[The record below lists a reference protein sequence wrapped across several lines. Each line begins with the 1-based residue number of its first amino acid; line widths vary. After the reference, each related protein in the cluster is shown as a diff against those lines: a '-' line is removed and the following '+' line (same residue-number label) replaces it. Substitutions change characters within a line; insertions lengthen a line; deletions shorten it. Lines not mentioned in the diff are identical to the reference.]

1 MLVYNFNNYEGFKE
15 LFGVRECGN
24 GAKTRRNKVLLSYIK
39 NPKWLKMKD
48 TEFSGM
54 ERFGWRQA
62 NITNMNDLWLMLERR
77 IRWECDTLR
86 DSDPI
91 DLLGNWTVW
100 SQQYKLDDYR
110 GICEDGDTGSIRY
123 VRRDTGRV
131 YKKKAGRFLHDIL
144 MEYDFGKE
152 LDESVMKWFCEEFT
166 QRWHTLVASK
176 LPNYELHIGGEEE
189 DFERIYSTSECADD
203 FNSCMMDDEYYYFYT
218 NAVKARA
225 AYLQNDSGLIVAR
238 CVIYD
243 ECHLEDGSDKVV
255 RLAERQYAV
264 DCDDLLKR
272 VLVDKL
278 IEAGE
283 IDGYKK
289 VGADC
294 HSPKMFVWNNG
305 ETLNCRMWIP
315 CDLDEDDYVSYQDSF
330 KWYDIDRRRAY
341 NYEADGATAE
351 LDVTDGRMDIEED
364 YDEYHQEYTRNNTV
378 TVVYRGDEI
387 QCDEEQLEDFV
398 WSDRDDIYV
407 HQDEATWCVDINGYV
422 RDGNSYYS
430 EVLDEDYYYRDNL
443 DQAEREYYEE
453 NGYVYASHDDEW
465 AEAEDVVTFL
475 RCSGYEETILKSTM
489 ENFYEFEYDEE
500 REIYIEK

>member
-1 MLVYNFNNYEGFKE
+1 MLVYNFNYEGFKE

-48 TEFSGM
+48 TDFSGM

-62 NITNMNDLWLMLERR
+62 NIKNMNDLWLMLERR
-77 IRWECDTLR
+77 IRWECDSLL

-91 DLLGNWTVW
+91 NLLGNWTVW
-100 SQQYKLDDYR
+100 SQQYKLDDYQ

-123 VRRDTGRV
+123 VRRDNGRV

-166 QRWHTLVASK
+166 QRWHTLVTSK
-176 LPNYELHIGGEEE
+176 LPNYELRVSSSE
-189 DFERIYSTSECADD
+189 DAFERIYSTSECADD

-225 AYLQNDSGLIVAR
+225 AYLQNESGLIVAR

-243 ECHLEDGSDKVV
+243 ECHLEDGSNKVV

-278 IEAGE
+278 IAAGE

-294 HSPKMFVWNNG
+294 HSPRMFVWNSG
-305 ETLNCRMWIP
+305 ETLDCRMWIP
-315 CDLDEDDYVSYQDSF
+315 CELDTDDYVSYQDSF

-341 NYEADGATAE
+341 NYEADGAGLK
-351 LDVTDGRMDIEED
+351 LDTTDGRIEGRYDD
-364 YDEYHQEYTRNNTV
+364 YHDEYTINDTV

-387 QCDEEQLEDFV
+387 QCDEDRLEDFV
-398 WSDRDDIYV
+398 WSDREDVYI
-407 HQDEATWCVDINGYV
+407 HEDEAVRCVDIEDWAS
-422 RDGNSYYS
+422 RDNAYYS
-430 EVLDEDYYYRDNL
+430 DVLDEYYYDLDSLNEDERD
-443 DQAEREYYEE
+443 YYEE
-453 NGYVYASHDDEW
+453 NGYVYASHDDAW
-465 AEAEDVVTFL
+465 AESEDVVTFL
-475 RCSGYEETILKSTM
+475 RRRGYEETILKSTM
-489 ENFYEFEYDEE
+489 ENYYEFEYDEE